1 MRQMAAACAKGAR
14 AAVALRKG
22 TGRLNA
28 SQRREQIKRLT
39 SAQGL
44 VNVELLAESFDVTP
58 STIRR
63 DLSLLTER
71 GELARTYGGAIAT
84 GQGREATLGQRSAMA
99 PAQKEQIARLAAT
112 FVTDGETL
120 ILDAGTTT
128 GRLARRLRHREGLTV
143 ITNGMTTLGEL
154 ADAEGVQ
161 VVCLGGDLRQ
171 ISQGFVGP
179 LAELC
184 LSRLTADRAFLG
196 ADALDARFG
205 ICEASPVQ
213 TRLKELMMNRADHVY
228 VLADSS
234 KLGRTPFDAWAP
246 IERPWTL
253 ITDCGASEEQLGP
266 FRARSEATVLMAGGG
281 DGGGPGTTGPNGTGE
296 LGERV
301 ALNESA
307 PHSGSY
313 R

>member
-1 MRQMAAACAKGAR
+1 MRQTAARRAKGAQTE
-14 AAVALRKG
+14 VALRKG
-22 TGRLNA
+22 TWRLNA
-28 SQRREQIKRLT
+28 SQRREQIKRIT

-44 VNVELLAESFDVTP
+44 VNVDQLAETFDVTP

-71 GELARTYGGAIAT
+71 GELARTYGGAMAT
-84 GQGREATLGQRSAMA
+84 GQDREATLGQRAEMA
-99 PAQKEQIARLAAT
+99 SAQKEQIARVAAT

-154 ADAEGVQ
+154 GDAEGVQ
-161 VVCLGGDLRQ
+161 VLCLGGDLRQ

-213 TRLKELMMNRADHVY
+213 THLKEQMMNRADHVY

-234 KLGRTPFDAWAP
+234 KLGRAPFDAWAP

-253 ITDCGASEEQLGP
+253 ITDWGASEEQLGP
-266 FRARSEATVLMAGGG
+266 FRALSVATVLVAGGRDEERG
-281 DGGGPGTTGPNGTGE
+281 AGE
-296 LGERV
+296 LSESA
-301 ALNESA
+301 ALAESA
-307 PHSGSY
+307 PGASY

>member
-1 MRQMAAACAKGAR
+1 MRQTAAARAKGAQT
-14 AAVALRKG
+14 AVTVRKG
-22 TGRLNA
+22 TGRLKA
-28 SQRREQIKRLT
+28 SQRREQIRRLT

-44 VNVELLAESFDVTP
+44 VNVEQLAESFDVTP

-63 DLSLLTER
+63 DLSLLTEQ

-84 GQGREATLGQRSAMA
+84 GQPPEATLGQRAAMA

-112 FVTDGETL
+112 FVADGETL

-128 GRLARRLRHREGLTV
+128 GRLARRLRGRENLTV
-143 ITNGMTTLGEL
+143 ITNGVTTLSEL
-154 ADAEGVQ
+154 ADAEGVH
-161 VVCLGGDLRQ
+161 VVCLGGDLRH

-234 KLGRTPFDAWAP
+234 KLGRRPFDAWAP

-253 ITDCGASEEQLGP
+253 ITDWEASAEQLDP
-266 FRARSEATVLMAGGG
+266 FRAQGGVTVLVAGSGDRGEQPRAAEKNGAGG
-281 DGGGPGTTGPNGTGE
+281 
-296 LGERV
+296 LGKPIAV
-301 ALNESA
+301 TESA
-307 PHSGSY
+307 
-313 R
+313 